1 MNSWLLGT
9 LFAIAWLE
17 LIGLIALYVERPYEA
32 VAIWVVLTLTIALQ
46 EEWKKKMLE
55 EERGEDSDGI

>member
-17 LIGLIALYVERPYEA
+17 LIALLALYVERPLEA
-32 VAIWVVLTLTIALQ
+32 IAIWVVLTLTIALQ
-46 EEWKKKMLE
+46 EEWRKK
-55 EERGEDSDGI
+55 RRDEDDGGGF